1 MQISNNFIYIL
12 FFIINV
18 LICLGSQ
25 RDIEK
30 LKQSNTSLENKVR
43 ALTVS
48 ENNMR
53 LRLDESVAKYTQCRE
68 EKAQLMASLQEIRSE
83 CNLLKSKND
92 MSILKMKTLEEKV
105 IQIRNT
111 RNDVHYFE
119 FYDGLVSN
127 LKELFECP
135 LSMAD
140 LTSPMILPSGNTIQE
155 NY

>member
-1 MQISNNFIYIL
+1 M
-12 FFIINV
+12 

-25 RDIEK
+25 KDIEI
-30 LKQSNTSLENKVR
+30 LRQANISLDNKVR

-68 EKAQLMASLQEIRSE
+68 EMVQLMVSLQEIRFE
-83 CNLLKSKND
+83 RNLINNKNE
-92 MSILKMKTLEEKV
+92 MSILKIKMLKERV

-119 FYDGLVSN
+119 FYDALISN
-127 LKELFECP
+127 LKELLECP
-135 LSMAD
+135 LSSD
-140 LTSPMILPSGNTIQE
+140 VLTSPMILPSGNTIQE
-155 NY
+155 NF